1 MAGKSFEIQI
11 DGLKET
17 QKALKAIDKTA
28 PKQLRIALNSVA
40 DLVISKGRPLVP
52 RRSGAAQQSWKARS
66 TRTESR
72 VSYGGP
78 KAPYMSWLDWGGRV
92 GRKKRTVRPYL
103 KEGRY
108 LYPTVAKHRAE
119 IQSFAQDALDDVVR
133 EAGLDVD

>member
-78 KAPYMSWLDWGGRV
+78 KAPYMPWLDWGGRTGKNKSV
-92 GRKKRTVRPYL
+92 KRPFM

-108 LYPTVAKHRAE
+108 LYPMISKHRAE
-119 IQSFAQDALDDVVR
+119 IQGFAQEALEDVVR